1 MSDSERPEAI
11 AFQELE
17 TLVRH
22 LAAELAAFRRRAL
35 TAESRVRDLE
45 GRADGN
51 GGLGSTLERIEELE
65 RRNAELDGQ
74 VQQARERAG
83 QMLERVRFL
92 RQQARS
98 GAER

>member
-1 MSDSERPEAI
+1 MSDSERPEAS

-35 TAESRVRDLE
+35 TAEARLRDLE
-45 GRADGN
+45 GRADGDGN
-51 GGLGSTLERIEELE
+51 VGSSLERIEELE
-65 RRNAELDGQ
+65 KRNAELDGR
-74 VQQARERAG
+74 VQQARDRAE

-92 RQQARS
+92 RQQARA